1 MSMDFLLKMHRS
13 SARWLVILLAVAGLA
28 AIAEEPPGNIAVR
41 NFSAVLENYDA
52 PYETQ
57 IKSLLEGTE
66 AEPHGALILIRG
78 LKWQTF
84 ATNGE
89 VQMIVRSPQCIF
101 DAKLR
106 CVHSDGHIE
115 AQSGDGRFY
124 FEGRGFLLQLTN
136 QNLIISNRVI
146 NVIRNESKTAT
157 KP

>member
-1 MSMDFLLKMHRS
+1 MSHLILKTRRGFV
-13 SARWLVILLAVAGLA
+13 RWLTVLLAVAGLA
-28 AIAEEPPGNIAVR
+28 AVAADQFGNTVVK
-41 NFSAVLENYDA
+41 NFAAVLENHDA

-57 IKSLLEGTE
+57 IKSLLEGAE
-66 AEPHGALILIRG
+66 AEPQPGGLILIRG

-89 VQMIVRSPQCIF
+89 VQMIVRSPQCVF
-101 DAKLR
+101 DTKLR
-106 CVHSDGHIE
+106 CVRSDGHLE

-124 FEGRGFLLQLTN
+124 FEGQGFLLQLTN

-146 NVIRNESKTAT
+146 NVIRNESKTDT